1 MEIRVEPKSHR
12 RLAGLFCGLLLW
24 AAIIAG
30 RLIQLQVFQ
39 HADLRHQAE
48 SQQKLKIETKAKR
61 GALLDRNGQ
70 TLAISV
76 PGTSVSVN
84 PMRIPDAPMA
94 AELLGAALGLDRKLL
109 LEKLNTYHSA
119 NRGYLLLKRH
129 LEPAELTRMQEY
141 GKRLDYIAFHQSSV
155 RHYPKGAL
163 ASHLLGGV
171 NFKEEGDGGLELA
184 LDDELEGSTGKT
196 EMLHDVKQRGVSS
209 TIFTEATAGKDITLT
224 IDQRI
229 QFVAEQVLEAHAK
242 KNGVGTGSVVVMR
255 PSTGEILAIASY
267 PSFNPNDTLLE
278 SQDFKTMMKRRLNQ
292 AVAAPFEPGSVFK
305 VITMAAALEHTNLT
319 PGTWI
324 PCGGGKIN
332 LFGRVIHDHDPYGS
346 LTMTDVLAK
355 SSNIGAI
362 QVGLRVGD
370 RNMYE
375 MIRKFGFGTKIG
387 LPLNEESAG
396 KVRSLRRWQKSSIGS
411 IAMGHELT
419 TTTAQLAQAC
429 SIVANHGRM
438 VKPRLIMRAARP
450 GLDPEIYSPEAMGAI
465 LTPENAMTLRKMM
478 EQVVLAGTGRLAK
491 VKGYSIGGKTGSAQ
505 IFDYERKVYTHKYNA
520 SFMGFAPVANPEVVV
535 VVTLNGATKLAGTV
549 AAPAFQ
555 EVMSS
560 VLRILNV
567 PKDVPMDEPEKA
579 SPAVSPSDLS
589 IAQLG
594 GASNL
599 LDDEIEAVSGDESRP
614 VSGPVAPNFQGLSK
628 RAVLEQSAAKGIEVS
643 MEGSGIARKQSPAPG
658 KILALGEP
666 VRVVFAR

>member
-1 MEIRVEPKSHR
+1 MDIRVEPKSHR

-24 AAIIAG
+24 AAVIAA

-48 SQQKLKIETKAKR
+48 SQQNSKIEVKAKR

-94 AELLGAALGLDRKLL
+94 AELLSSALGIDRKLL
-109 LEKLNTYHSA
+109 LEKLTAYRSA

-129 LEPAELTRMQEY
+129 LEPVELTRMQVY
-141 GKRLDYIAFHQSSV
+141 GKSLDYIAFHQSSV

-184 LDDELEGSTGKT
+184 LDDELEGSTGKV

-209 TIFTEATAGKDITLT
+209 KIFTEATAGKDITLT

-255 PSTGEILAIASY
+255 PATGEILAIASY
-267 PSFNPNDTLLE
+267 PSFNPNDALLE

-292 AVAAPFEPGSVFK
+292 AVASPFEPGSVFK

-362 QVGLRVGD
+362 QIGLRVGD

-387 LPLNEESAG
+387 LPLNEESSG
-396 KVRSLRRWQKSSIGS
+396 RVRPLRRWQKSSIGS

-419 TTTAQLAQAC
+419 ATTAQLAQAC

-438 VKPRLIMRAARP
+438 VKPRLVMRAARP
-450 GLDPEIYSPEAMGAI
+450 GLDPEIYSPEAMGAVI
-465 LTPENAMTLRKMM
+465 SPENAMTLRKMM
-478 EQVVLAGTGRLAK
+478 EQVVLTGTGRLAK

-505 IFDYERKVYTHKYNA
+505 IFDYERKAYTHKYNA

-567 PKDVPMDEPEKA
+567 PKDVPMDEPIKVE
-579 SPAVSPSDLS
+579 PATFPSDLS

-599 LDDEIEAVSGDESRP
+599 LDDELDANRLDENRP

-658 KILALGEP
+658 KVLAQGEA
-666 VRVVFAR
+666 VRVVFTR